1 MATMQQKREAL
12 KGAYPGEKWQSKV
25 AKMPESQV
33 TAVYLN
39 LKAQGK
45 V

>member
-1 MATMQQKREAL
+1 MASATQKREAL
-12 KGAYPGEKWQSKV
+12 KGAYPGPAWQQKV

-39 LKAQGK
+39 LKSQGK